1 MTGAMKCEGLHGA
14 QPRAFSAEV
23 DAGSASKM
31 RPPHFSIGAFAPTVH
46 RNGSASKMRP
56 QPDKQTGERSP
67 APPIQATFWDQNVML
82 VPMPISSEL

>member
-1 MTGAMKCEGLHGA
+1 MAPSLEHFQPKWMPVRRRKCDPHETHD
-14 QPRAFSAEV
+14 AFSAEV

-31 RPPHFSIGAFAPTVH
+31 RARMKPE
-46 RNGSASKMRP
+46 RY
-56 QPDKQTGERSP
+56 KQTGERSP